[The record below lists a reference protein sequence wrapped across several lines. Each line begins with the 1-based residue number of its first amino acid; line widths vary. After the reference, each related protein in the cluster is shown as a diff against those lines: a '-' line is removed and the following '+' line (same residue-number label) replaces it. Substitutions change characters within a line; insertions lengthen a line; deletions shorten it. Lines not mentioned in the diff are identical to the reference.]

1 MSFKKIFFA
10 IVVLSITSV
19 VSTHAGT
26 IRISL
31 APDTANSSRP
41 AMGNFLHFHSII
53 KNIGDKSVEGLVA
66 WISLIEIDPGHEQ
79 PVDLEDW
86 SAHKAITVAR
96 MKPGDTLKT
105 VWPIR
110 LIQHG
115 RYRVAIC
122 AADRNH
128 PAIYTSPPLEFHVA
142 KKPVIQSNRI
152 FPVAFGLPLL
162 LIGLIFYRKR
172 QNRRARI

>member
-10 IVVLSITSV
+10 IAILAITGTV
-19 VSTHAGT
+19 PTYAGT

-31 APDTANSSRP
+31 APDTANPPQP
-41 AMGNFLHFHSII
+41 AMGNFLYFNSII
-53 KNIGDKSVEGLVA
+53 KNISGKSLEGLVA

-96 MKPGDTLKT
+96 MKPGNTLKT

-115 RYRVAIC
+115 RYRVVIC
-122 AADRNH
+122 AADRDH
-128 PAIYTSPPLEFHVA
+128 PTIYTSPPLEFHVS

-152 FPVAFGLPLL
+152 LPVAFGLPLL
-162 LIGLIFYRKR
+162 FIGLIFYRKR
-172 QNRRARI
+172 QNRRSRV